1 MLCKTKAFAAN
12 LQKGRHTRSRLQPLD
27 TLIVSPYLIPALCEV
42 WTGLTC
48 NQFCCAPIMKP
59 GSFILPTRNVPSVTD
74 SMCFR
79 HRVLFHGFVFASKSH
94 WLVRQH
100 SVETM
105 TYCSST
111 SRVHN
116 FNSSNI
122 WPQLFQASND
132 I

>member
-1 MLCKTKAFAAN
+1 MLCKTKAFAAD

-27 TLIVSPYLIPALCEV
+27 TLIVSPFLIPALCEV
-42 WTGLTC
+42 WTGLAC
-48 NQFCCAPIMKP
+48 NKFCCALIMKP
-59 GSFILPTRNVPSVTD
+59 GSFTLPTRNVSGVTD

-79 HRVLFHGFVFASKSH
+79 HRVLFVFASKSH
-94 WLVRQH
+94 WLVREH
-100 SVETM
+100 SVQTI

-116 FNSSNI
+116 FNSSTI
-122 WPQLFQASND
+122 RPQLCQASND